1 MTRRMTR
8 FRPIALLAVLLF
20 ALAAITVAVLRG
32 TSDAPS
38 TARDTANA
46 RATPPCDPPKPSAEP
61 RSPDCPQSAPPAAR
75 TP

>member
-1 MTRRMTR
+1 MTR

-20 ALAAITVAVLRG
+20 AVAAITVVVLRA

-38 TARDTANA
+38 TARDTAKA
-46 RATPPCDPPKPSAEP
+46 GTTPACDPPTPGAEP
-61 RSPDCPQSAPPAAR
+61 RSPDCPQSAPPTAR